1 MRDFILS
8 NFTIMNYVFDPE
20 ITVEITALLL
30 SFFVFIKGI
39 KEYRKAQKWKK
50 LEFVSKE
57 IKEFFNEPEIKRA
70 MLLLDWNSNSF
81 DVYIAKEKQE
91 MALNFTDKD
100 ILGALMTHEERFAF
114 TEKEVILKR
123 IFDAFFEHLTM
134 FENYIETGLIETKD
148 LAPYLS
154 YWIKILADS
163 NNNRKSVEI
172 KTQLWKYVDYYGY
185 EKVRKLCYRK
195 EFA

>member
-1 MRDFILS
+1 
-8 NFTIMNYVFDPE
+8 MNYAFDPE
-20 ITVEITALLL
+20 LTLKITALLL

-39 KEYRKAQKWKK
+39 KEYSKTQKWKK

-57 IKEFFNEPEIKRA
+57 IKEFFNEPDVKRA

-81 DVYIAKEKQE
+81 DIYLSKEKRE
-91 MALNFTDKD
+91 IAVDFNDKD
-100 ILGALMTHEERFAF
+100 ILGSLMTHEERFAF
-114 TEKEVILKR
+114 TEKEVIIKR
-123 IFDAFFEHLTM
+123 VFDAFFERLTM
-134 FENYIETGLIETKD
+134 FENYIETGLIEAKD

-154 YWIKILADS
+154 YWIKILADPS
-163 NNNRKSVEI
+163 NHRKSAEI